1 MTADSIPVNPNWPM
15 NEAKPETEVESEAY
29 IFSVE
34 NPEIDRE
41 LKELETARGPRRM
54 ELLIK
59 LTERLYSMRS
69 MMEEELQDTDWWD
82 AAKPHPGLRAFF
94 AKHLKISYE
103 IEDLTR
109 GFMVPSRGRPKG
121 ANAYRNSV
129 VLERMSSMVDS
140 GRSIAESS
148 RLVSQ
153 ELAAG
158 NLEPLT
164 IEILEPKTIANLW
177 TTHQKN
183 QSLDDD

>member
-1 MTADSIPVNPNWPM
+1 MTADSIRVNPDWPM
-15 NEAKPETEVESEAY
+15 NQEDSEDEVEKDSY
-29 IFSVE
+29 LFSNE

-41 LKELETARGPRRM
+41 LLELESARGPRRM

-59 LTERLYSMRS
+59 LTERLYSMRI
-69 MMEEELQDTDWWD
+69 MMEQELQESDWWT
-82 AAKPHPGLRAFF
+82 AANPHPGLRAFF

-103 IEDLTR
+103 LEDLTR

-129 VLERMSSMVDS
+129 VLQRMSQLVED

-153 ELAAG
+153 ELGAG
-158 NLEPLT
+158 KLEPLT
-164 IEILEPKTIANLW
+164 LEILEPKTIANLW

>member
-1 MTADSIPVNPNWPM
+1 MTADSIPVNPDWPM
-15 NEAKPETEVESEAY
+15 NQVDSEDELDKDSY
-29 IFSVE
+29 LFSQK

-41 LKELETARGPRRM
+41 LLELETARGPRRM

-59 LTERLYSMRS
+59 LTERFYSMRV
-69 MMEEELQDTDWWD
+69 MMEEELKNTDWWD
-82 AAKPHPGLRAFF
+82 AANPHPGLRAFF

-103 IEDLTR
+103 MEDLTR
-109 GFMVPSRGRPKG
+109 GFMVPARGRPKG
-121 ANAYRNSV
+121 ANAFRNSV
-129 VLERMSSMVDS
+129 VLKRMSELVED

-153 ELAAG
+153 ELGAG
-158 NLEPLT
+158 KLEPLT
-164 IEILEPKTIANLW
+164 LEILEPKTIANLW